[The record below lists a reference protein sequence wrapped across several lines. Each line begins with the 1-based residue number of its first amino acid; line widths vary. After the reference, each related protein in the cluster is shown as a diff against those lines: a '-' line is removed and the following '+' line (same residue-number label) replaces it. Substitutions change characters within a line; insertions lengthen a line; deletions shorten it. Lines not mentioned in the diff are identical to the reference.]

1 MHMFQTRAK
10 GTALARDS
18 HAMLTLQSSCSKFSH
33 GTSVTQSDFS
43 KGLTAALRASPD
55 GPVAQWILREL
66 QDLACTW
73 TRIEMPAARGA
84 AADAPLQCYY
94 ASATDGTTTW
104 TKPPV
109 VAAMERFCAM
119 RDAVE
124 VAAQARQA
132 GKQRASAFRQQQRA
146 SAAPTRT

>member
-1 MHMFQTRAK
+1 
-10 GTALARDS
+10 
-18 HAMLTLQSSCSKFSH
+18 MLTLQSSCSKFSH

-109 VAAMERFCAM
+109 VAAMERFSAM

-124 VAAQARQA
+124 VAGQAREA

>member
-1 MHMFQTRAK
+1 
-10 GTALARDS
+10 
-18 HAMLTLQSSCSKFSH
+18 MLTLQSSCSKFSH

-109 VAAMERFCAM
+109 VAAMERFSAM

-124 VAAQARQA
+124 VAGQARQA

>member
-109 VAAMERFCAM
+109 VAAMERFSAM

-124 VAAQARQA
+124 VAGQAREA